1 MKQLEKIL
9 APIDISSDY
18 KEQLETIIKMAR
30 LYNSQVVI
38 TYVLS
43 EEVGS
48 DDMRDVL
55 LKDVSKSLNKIVKTL
70 KKEKLIVHDPI
81 ITHGKLIEN
90 ILKVA
95 VREGVSLIIAGAGSR
110 HLNEK
115 HKLGNTVEKLMRHSD
130 IPVWVVKKER
140 SSEISNILCPVD
152 FSEPSKCALKNGLL
166 LARDFEASLRIL
178 GVTEP
183 LLYVSPRI
191 QVDMEAENERRMK
204 HLEAEMTEFL
214 THFDLIAVDYTVDLR
229 LGKVAA
235 EILDTVRE
243 YDHDLLIMGTTGR
256 SGLRKVMMGSVTEEV
271 TRHMPCSF
279 ITTKSKDFI
288 QSRFHSDV
296 IELEAHFKEG
306 IELFNKELFKDSII
320 EFSACLRINP
330 MYIPAN
336 YKLSQVYK
344 KTGDEAKAL
353 YYETT
358 AKELLD
364 RMWDKDIERE
374 IRDDYSSNF

>member
-9 APIDISSDY
+9 APIDIGSDY
-18 KEQLETIIKMAR
+18 REQLETVVKMAQ
-30 LYNSQVVI
+30 LYNSEVII
-38 TYVLS
+38 TYILS

-48 DDMRDVL
+48 DDIRDVL

-70 KKEKLIVHDPI
+70 KKEKIVVHDPI
-81 ITHGKLIEN
+81 ITHGRLIEN

-95 VREGVSLIIAGAGSR
+95 IKEEVSLIIAGAGSR
-110 HLNEK
+110 HLKEK
-115 HKLGNTVEKLMRHSD
+115 HKLGNTVEKLMRHST

-140 SSEISNILCPVD
+140 SPEISNIICPVD
-152 FSEPSKCALKNGLL
+152 FSEPSRCALKNALL
-166 LARDFEASLRIL
+166 LARDFEAPLRIL

-191 QVDMEAENERRMK
+191 KVDMEAENDRRMK
-204 HLEAEMTEFL
+204 HLESEMDEFL
-214 THFDLIAVDYTVDLR
+214 THFDLIAVEYEVELR
-229 LGKVAA
+229 LGKAA
-235 EILDTVRE
+235 TEILDAVE
-243 YDHDLLIMGTTGR
+243 KYDHDLLIMGTTGR
-256 SGLRKVMMGSVTEEV
+256 SGIRKVMMGSVTEEV
-271 TRHMPCSF
+271 TRQMPCSF
-279 ITTKSKDFI
+279 ITTKSRDFI

-306 IELFNKELFKDSII
+306 MQLFNKGSFSESIT

-344 KTGDEAKAL
+344 KTGDEAKAI
-353 YYETT
+353 YFENT

-374 IRDDYSSNF
+374 IREDYSNNL